1 MGGDRQCVIED
12 GHTISYA
19 QLDDLVERLL
29 ERVAR
34 IHGEREVSFVE
45 ERHAK
50 PRILAPIA
58 DAEEV
63 GTRDLSA
70 LRILASRRSRF
81 RSNASIAFAPS
92 FRTHAILICTGRP
105 RRTCPV
111 EEAMRWHGVE
121 KVALVSN
128 TDRPLSELASR
139 SGERQ

>member
-70 LRILASRRSRF
+70 LRILAFAEKPFLIECFNRF
-81 RSNASIAFAPS
+81 RAQLSHPRYFDMYGSTETNMPCGGG
-92 FRTHAILICTGRP
+92 HALA
-105 RRTCPV
+105 RRRESCSRV
-111 EEAMRWHGVE
+111 EH
-121 KVALVSN
+121 
-128 TDRPLSELASR
+128 
-139 SGERQ
+139 